1 MAIEFAK
8 IRFVGK
14 STNGNA
20 CNSSAYNARSK
31 IVDEKTGEIFD
42 YTKRG
47 GNVYHEILLPKYVD
61 NKFKDIS
68 ILSNEVERMEKRKD
82 SQLYAEFLLPL
93 DKDLDQKD
101 PMTLEIYKS
110 QIYEYIERKGWIKE
124 GLGVQIDIHKPHEGQ
139 DNWHCHGLITTRRF
153 LDTGLGLET
162 KKARDVFLPIKN
174 GFAQDKEDHNNGV
187 LWRDVQNDDYKARG
201 MLNRVDAIGKSPQEH
216 IGPVRMRSV
225 MNAAVHRNEERK
237 EANIK
242 YLNSGVRVL
251 ESVTRH
257 MSVFN
262 RRDLER
268 AVKIVPDSKFREKLV
283 EDALSSKSLI
293 SLYDENGKETGYYTT
308 TGIRAEESKLLRL
321 SGYIEGSKNVISLGG
336 NKSVNIANEL
346 IQEADKALSK
356 EQSEALSHLLLGN
369 SGVRILRGRA
379 GTGKS
384 YVLGKVAS
392 VADGV
397 GVNVVGLA
405 PTHKARSELAKVGY
419 EQNDTVKGMLF
430 KLNNGRFELPR
441 GSLIVLDEAGMVGN
455 DDYQELLRV
464 AAGRKCNIILSGDE
478 KQLASVQRGGMFEVF
493 ADRYGS
499 VSMLNIQRQDE
510 AWGRAVAM
518 AFSNGEVRSGVS
530 ILQEKNRIIE
540 SVTKDDSMQGLL
552 ADWSKSKEP
561 IADRLIIAVTNRDV
575 NALNHGAR
583 QYLKLS
589 GDLRGAEIAVGGN
602 HYMKG
607 DRILIKETNKDLGL
621 VNGDF
626 ATIIHASKERFVIAL
641 EDTNKANDNSK
652 LVEFNPSN
660 YGGFRHG
667 YATTVFKAQGAS
679 ILDVFVFHDGFAGI
693 RNSYVALS
701 RNVRNLRLYI
711 NNEATKSIGQLI
723 KQLGH
728 DPEIGSSL
736 SYFSKQDLA
745 GKEIDTR
752 FEKEKGIFSG
762 MVMSA
767 IDFTIDKITA
777 FNDKHF
783 IDNEYYKYTTPE
795 LRQEKVEAVLDIV
808 GEEVSLEAI
817 GSSIE
822 LEEKIAV
829 GGNIPISSTASILN
843 SKISKAKQSKKERFY
858 AKADYVS
865 RKSSNAGLNNLQQKA
880 QWDMEAERLRSEVK
894 FKTEII
900 ARGLLGEP
908 NKSLSDGRSLRFGEH
923 GKIAVRISGDRMG
936 SWYDFSSDK
945 GGDMFALV
953 QDRQGC
959 DFKGAADYLR
969 KCVGMEVGSNSH
981 LQLVHDHRSRD
992 LTEKYIKAKA
1002 EQERIDKAKAEQ
1014 VDKLYSRARN
1024 IGNRSVAFKYLTKT
1038 RNIDF
1043 SNGVGIDIK
1052 TTGIYVGSEQGSDE
1066 KGKYLPV
1073 IVAFARD
1080 GEGKVTGG
1088 QQIFLDKNS
1097 GTKANI
1103 AIPKKSFGKIAGS
1116 FVNVG
1121 EGNNTR
1127 TGKKVTIIAEGLE
1140 TALSVKQGLSEHS
1153 DYITIR
1159 QNIRI
1164 LCSLGV
1170 SNIKN
1175 YPTKLGEKIIIAAD
1189 NDGISSNTSKTIEN
1203 AKLVLEEKGAFVEI
1217 VQPAK
1222 EGDFNDVLKSDG
1234 VTAIGK
1240 AFESTLAK
1248 HTATTL
1254 EEYFNKDI
1262 LDIKLDNN
1270 DKSNLAYIE
1279 KYDLPQSGIVD
1290 AYRKN
1295 EITGKLELEQVRK
1308 GLEMAANHYRN
1319 NKEKVDEAKQ
1329 WGYEG
1334 SDADIIRSLIG
1345 MDKNESYNH
1354 INDLYNNHL
1363 ETYFA
1368 SNLSNFS
1375 AKKYSLSFEK
1385 QKSLISKEQNFLRQT
1400 FEQATISEDLTE
1412 YKGDNRYLLMSGRAI
1427 SRNPEKLDELFAK
1440 CENIKAN
1447 DIRTEREL
1455 CGDMAYSRDIDSLV
1469 KKASTTIERHNIR
1482 TIPAELATMR
1492 EKAVSV
1498 EKVFEAIEKE
1508 QNKLADQHGK
1518 VKYLD
1523 FETALLNKCKIAH
1536 NQRENNSLGALK
1548 DIANQALGS
1557 GAKTEV
1563 SLLKDLQQVTDL
1575 EEAHTKLDKDIEVHH
1590 INSTLDNSA
1599 SQKHEAK
1606 SLEEILSII
1615 TKEQDFLSGLHGNIK
1630 YPEEHTDIQE
1640 KCEFAHKQTGEKV
1653 LHDLKDIA
1661 NQSLASGAKSEK
1673 ELVSDL
1679 QQVTDLKAAHT
1690 KLDKDME
1697 VHHINSTLDGLEQ
1710 EKKEAK
1716 KPNEILNIISK
1727 EQEFLS
1733 NLHNNIKYPEEHT
1746 DIQEKCELAHN
1757 QKEDNSLGALN
1768 NIANQV
1774 LSAGVKTQEKL
1785 VSDLQQVTDLKA
1797 ASKKIGIDIENNQI
1811 KETIATFEVEKDKA
1825 KDPIE
1830 VLRAIAR
1837 KESYL
1842 ANVEDKLEYPGHT
1855 SEVIAYA
1862 IEEAKDNKEFGKL
1875 DDLKKLV
1882 TFVVDDKLYNNT
1894 DIVKHLKEPESLTR
1908 IMRNIT
1914 TNYQDRYL
1922 QNVEQNMNLIEKQGE
1937 ALVDG
1942 RKFNN
1947 HVEYLNHTEK
1957 CSNRYTPNQQL
1968 NEIQQR
1974 AIAKELE
1981 SQKAA
1986 EKAHE
1991 QEQDAKSMDFER

>member
-1 MAIEFAK
+1 MAIQFAR
-8 IRFVGK
+8 IRMISRKTG
-14 STNGNA
+14 GNA
-20 CNSSAYNARSK
+20 CCTAAYNARTK
-31 IVDEKTGEIFD
+31 IVDEKTGEIFNFKSRSD
-42 YTKRG
+42 
-47 GNVYHEILLPKYVD
+47 NVYHEVMLPKNA
-61 NKFKDIS
+61 NKRFKDIS
-68 ILSNEVERMEKRKD
+68 VLSNAVEKKETKSN
-82 SQLYAEFLLPL
+82 SQLLKEVVIALPDDKEFSLK
-93 DKDLDQKD
+93 DKINITHL
-101 PMTLEIYKS
+101 I
-110 QIYEYIERKGWIKE
+110 IEEMEWLKN
-124 GLGVQIDIHKPHEGQ
+124 GLAVQMDIHKPH
-139 DNWHCHGLITTRRF
+139 DDKRNWHAHLLVQTRRF
-153 LDTGLGLET
+153 TECGTELS
-162 KKARDVFLPIKN
+162 KKARDLNPVFKTGKGKN
-174 GFAQDKEDHNNGV
+174 FIIPEEDIIHEKGKRIINAYCKKMG
-187 LWRDVQNDDYKARG
+187 YET
-201 MLNRVDAIGKSPQEH
+201 RVDSIGKLAQEH

-242 YLNSGVRVL
+242 HLNSGVRVL

-268 AVKIVPDSKFREKLV
+268 AVKIVPDSKFREKLL

-321 SGYIEGSKNVISLGG
+321 SGYIEGSKNVIPLGG

-356 EQSEALSHLLLGN
+356 EQSEALSHLLLGD

-392 VADGV
+392 VANGV

-430 KLNNGRFELPR
+430 KLNNGRFELPK

-478 KQLASVQRGGMFEVF
+478 KQLASVQCGGMFEVF
-493 ADRYGS
+493 ADRYGN

-530 ILQEKNRIIE
+530 ILQEKNRIVE

-552 ADWSKSKEP
+552 ADWSKSQEL
-561 IADRLIIAVTNRDV
+561 IADRLIIAVTNHDV

-745 GKEIDTR
+745 GKEIDKR

-783 IDNEYYKYTTPE
+783 IDNEYYKYTAPE

-829 GGNIPISSTASILN
+829 GGDIPISSTASILN

-858 AKADYVS
+858 AKADYVR

-1014 VDKLYSRARN
+1014 VEKIYSRARN

-1080 GEGKVTGG
+1080 SEGNVTGG

-1116 FVNVG
+1116 FVDVG
-1121 EGNNTR
+1121 EGNNTG
-1127 TGKKVTIIAEGLE
+1127 TDKKVTIIAEGLE

-1153 DYITIR
+1153 DYIAIR

-1254 EEYFNKDI
+1254 EEYFSKDI

-1295 EITGKLELEQVRK
+1295 EISGKLELEQVRK
-1308 GLEMAANHYRN
+1308 GLEMAANHYRD

-1354 INDLYNNHL
+1354 INDLCNNYL

-1385 QKSLISKEQNFLRQT
+1385 QKALISKEQNFLCQT

-1455 CGDMAYSRDIDSLV
+1455 CVDMAYSRDIDSLV

-1518 VKYLD
+1518 IKYLT
-1523 FETALLNKCKIAH
+1523 FEKELLEKCELAH

-1563 SLLKDLQQVTDL
+1563 GLLKDLQQVTDL
-1575 EEAHTKLDKDIEVHH
+1575 EETHTKLDKDIEVHH

-1615 TKEQDFLSGLHGNIK
+1615 TKEQDFLSGLHVNIK
-1630 YPEEHTDIQE
+1630 YPEEHNQALLD

-1661 NQSLASGAKSEK
+1661 NQSLVSGAKSEK

-1679 QQVTDLKAAHT
+1679 QQITDLKA
-1690 KLDKDME
+1690 
-1697 VHHINSTLDGLEQ
+1697 V
-1710 EKKEAK
+1710 
-1716 KPNEILNIISK
+1716 
-1727 EQEFLS
+1727 
-1733 NLHNNIKYPEEHT
+1733 
-1746 DIQEKCELAHN
+1746 
-1757 QKEDNSLGALN
+1757 
-1768 NIANQV
+1768 
-1774 LSAGVKTQEKL
+1774 
-1785 VSDLQQVTDLKA
+1785 
-1797 ASKKIGIDIENNQI
+1797 SKKIDIAI
-1811 KETIATFEVEKDKA
+1811 KTNDINEAIKRFDTETVKA
-1825 KDPIE
+1825 KSLDLLMENLEKKQVYLSNIYTKLKDPENMDQAIVDILKKNQQSHAINNIE
-1830 VLRAIAR
+1830 KLKSLSRRLMSFEHKTENDVFNDLKGTNDLKSACEKIGGKVEGNLIKKNIYVFNNKINNSKTGIEAANILTQRQ
-1837 KESYL
+1837 SYL
-1842 ANVEDKLEYPGHT
+1842 ANIDKQLDYQNELEPKL
-1855 SEVIAYA
+1855 IANIA
-1862 IEEAKDNKEFGKL
+1862 DAKL
-1875 DDLKKLV
+1875 DIQENSAAKLFKLTSFVVSEKLYSFDDRKIHNCLKESASISDGLTNIRANYHKAYMKDIVDDLNTIEKKGELHKKGKVYDCSIKYLTENISHSHEEYAPQKDLKEL
-1882 TFVVDDKLYNNT
+1882 L
-1894 DIVKHLKEPESLTR
+1894 
-1908 IMRNIT
+1908 
-1914 TNYQDRYL
+1914 
-1922 QNVEQNMNLIEKQGE
+1922 EK
-1937 ALVDG
+1937 
-1942 RKFNN
+1942 
-1947 HVEYLNHTEK
+1947 TM
-1957 CSNRYTPNQQL
+1957 
-1968 NEIQQR
+1968 EIQNQ
-1974 AIAKELE
+1974 KE
-1981 SQKAA
+1981 KNGY
-1986 EKAHE
+1986 
-1991 QEQDAKSMDFER
+1991 DFER